1 MPISSVGHPGYS
13 CFWQP
18 RQDAANL
25 INYLLTRG
33 HRYLPSGATGCKT
46 SSPLPRKL
54 MLPPTQE
61 CQLALSGTLTASSSN
76 SARPSS
82 SRQPGNLG
90 RKGSPSSPRGHM
102 PPAAKA
108 DAANLTTYLLIRG
121 HRYLPSGGTGCKTPS
136 LPAPAWTLQLM
147 LPPTRNAN

>member
-76 SARPSS
+76 SARPCS

-90 RKGSPSSPRGHM
+90 RKGSPGSPRGHM

-108 DAANLTTYLLIRG
+108 DAANLTTYLLIG
-121 HRYLPSGGTGCKTPS
+121 ATGICHPAAQAAKVLALPLQQPGQDAANLITYLSK
-136 LPAPAWTLQLM
+136 
-147 LPPTRNAN
+147 